1 MTKICRLCLSYDIDH
16 CRQQARHAAMAWG
29 TPMYRNNIMRFCQAA
44 SASHHAAGKIRE
56 GGGAMIGKRPRGFY
70 CTREERSA
78 IGARAAAAGLSVS
91 RLVLD
96 LVRDDIAERHVSGL
110 AAEEMAALFDGL
122 RVLAAY
128 VRGLPDRAE
137 DAGALQPPDSGAGGR
152 EDGETAD
159 RSGPSPSE
167 RVRLSIS
174 ATGDE
179 WAAIHEQ
186 ALRHGLSR
194 SRYLVGLLMPD
205 AGLNAAPLPALS
217 GVEQR
222 AVLEGVRRISAL
234 LSETGDPGAALIG
247 MRERLAALSD
257 ARASGLACDSGSREP
272 CRRPLAKGD
281 GRRVE
286 TGDVAAVFG
295 TSPVAAKSSKRTK
308 AELDPEEPDQGVL
321 L

>member
-1 MTKICRLCLSYDIDH
+1 
-16 CRQQARHAAMAWG
+16 
-29 TPMYRNNIMRFCQAA
+29 
-44 SASHHAAGKIRE
+44 
-56 GGGAMIGKRPRGFY
+56 MIGKRPRGFY

-110 AAEEMAALFDGL
+110 AAEEMAALLDGL

-137 DAGALQPPDSGAGGR
+137 DAGALQPAGSGAGGR
-152 EDGETAD
+152 EDGDAAD
-159 RSGPSPSE
+159 RGGPSPSE

-174 ATGDE
+174 ATDDE
-179 WAAIHEQ
+179 WAAVHEQ

-194 SRYLVGLLMPD
+194 SRYLVGLLLPD

-222 AVLEGVRRISAL
+222 EVLESVRRISAL
-234 LSETGDPGAALIG
+234 LSEAGAPDRLSILADAGGPVLAERGREQRPGAHP
-247 MRERLAALSD
+247 S
-257 ARASGLACDSGSREP
+257 ARRGSGGHA
-272 CRRPLAKGD
+272 
-281 GRRVE
+281 E
-286 TGDVAAVFG
+286 TGDAVSVSGAAVVVVE
-295 TSPVAAKSSKRTK
+295 SAERTGE
-308 AELDPEEPDQGVL
+308 AEAGNKPEPKPPDQGAL
-321 L
+321 F

>member
-1 MTKICRLCLSYDIDH
+1 
-16 CRQQARHAAMAWG
+16 
-29 TPMYRNNIMRFCQAA
+29 
-44 SASHHAAGKIRE
+44 
-56 GGGAMIGKRPRGFY
+56 MIGKRPRGFY
-70 CTREERSA
+70 CTREERSV

-110 AAEEMAALFDGL
+110 TVEDMAELLDGL

-137 DAGALQPPDSGAGGR
+137 DAGALQPTGSGAGGR

-159 RSGPSPSE
+159 GPSPSE

-174 ATGDE
+174 ATDDE
-179 WAAIHEQ
+179 WAAVHEQ

-194 SRYLVGLLMPD
+194 SRYLVGLLLPD

-222 AVLEGVRRISAL
+222 EVLEGVRRISAL
-234 LSETGDPGAALIG
+234 LSETGDPDAAPNG

-257 ARASGLACDSGSREP
+257 AGSSGLAGDSGTREP
-272 CRRPLAKGD
+272 WRRASAVRG
-281 GRRVE
+281 GGHAE
-286 TGDVAAVFG
+286 TGGAGPRSLPPAAG
-295 TSPVAAKSSKRTK
+295 SSKPADTGK
-308 AELDPEEPDQGVL
+308 TDPEPPDQGAL
-321 L
+321 F